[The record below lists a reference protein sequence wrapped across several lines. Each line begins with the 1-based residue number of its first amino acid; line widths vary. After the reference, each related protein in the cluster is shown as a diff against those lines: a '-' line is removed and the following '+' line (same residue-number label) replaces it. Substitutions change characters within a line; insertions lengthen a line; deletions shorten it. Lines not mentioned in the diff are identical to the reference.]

1 MLEKQKEE
9 KPKEEKGKERKK
21 SESAQDDEG
30 VMKALKVK
38 DDEIVTLNQSL
49 KTAKIDLEAMKRQ
62 SENLTKEYD
71 NLLKEHAKN
80 LAKLEKLENEAGSGS
95 GDGKKNN

>member
-1 MLEKQKEE
+1 
-9 KPKEEKGKERKK
+9 
-21 SESAQDDEG
+21 
-30 VMKALKVK
+30 
-38 DDEIVTLNQSL
+38 
-49 KTAKIDLEAMKRQ
+49 MKRQ